1 MFDVLNKVLSAK
13 PIQYH
18 FEEPALYQP
27 KFIIYK
33 IMIVC
38 KKKVVQEKCVRVNKK
53 CCLVLKNPKIDKKI
67 L

>member
-27 KFIIYK
+27 KFNIYK
-33 IMIVC
+33 INDFAQ
-38 KKKVVQEKCVRVNKK
+38 KKVVQEKCVRGNKK
-53 CCLVLKNPKIDKKI
+53 MLSGLKKSKNR
-67 L
+67 